1 MDIRLLSEKHA
12 AVYKSLR
19 LKALQEHP
27 EAFSSSYEEEI
38 THSIATVEKRLSV
51 ENSFTFGA
59 FVDEKLVAVAT
70 LLPETK
76 NKLKHR
82 ANIVAVYVSTSYRK
96 AGIGKKLVEAAINKS
111 KSIEGI
117 EQLYLTVS
125 SSNIGAKNLY
135 QLLGFKTFGIDQK
148 ALKVK
153 ETYYDEELMV
163 LYL

>member
-163 LYL
+163 IYL

>member
-1 MDIRLLSEKHA
+1 MEIRLLSKKDA
-12 AVYKSLR
+12 AVYKDLR
-19 LKALQEHP
+19 LMALQEHP
-27 EAFSSSYEEEI
+27 EAFSSSYEEEV
-38 THSIATVEKRLSV
+38 TYSVATVGERLSQ

-59 FVDEKLVAVAT
+59 FVDEKLVGVAT

-82 ANIVAVYVSTSYRK
+82 ANVVAVYVSASYRK
-96 AGIGKKLVEAAINKS
+96 AGIGKKLIEAAINKS
-111 KSIEGI
+111 RSIGEI

-125 SSNIGAKNLY
+125 SKNIPAKNLY
-135 QLLGFKTFGIDQK
+135 QSLGFNTFGIDK
-148 ALKVK
+148 RALRVK

>member
-1 MDIRLLSEKHA
+1 MDIRLLSKKHA

-27 EAFSSSYEEEI
+27 EAFSSSYEEEV
-38 THSIATVEKRLSV
+38 TFSIATIEKRLSV

-59 FVDEKLVAVAT
+59 FVDEKLVAVIT

-82 ANIVAVYVSTSYRK
+82 ANIVAVYVSTGYRK
-96 AGIGKKLVEAAINKS
+96 AGIGQKLVEAAINKS

-125 SSNIGAKNLY
+125 SSNIAAKNLY
-135 QLLGFKTFGIDQK
+135 QSFGFKTFGIDKK